1 MVTENE
7 EYIIE
12 TVNEEDFID
21 DDRTD
26 DELTTK
32 RSPEILTS
40 ELHGNKKIKLFQSIE
55 PVTVENVENANIK
68 KNSPKPSISKKVFEG
83 LQHLTTKHMKITE
96 GKDKVR
102 DDLNLLI
109 YKRSKLKLEMAE
121 KELNI
126 ITLKE
131 NSEKEKCESE
141 LRQNNL
147 REQILESELMQNKI
161 KEQILLKQTIN
172 L

>member
-1 MVTENE
+1 M
-7 EYIIE
+7 
-12 TVNEEDFID
+12 
-21 DDRTD
+21 
-26 DELTTK
+26 
-32 RSPEILTS
+32 
-40 ELHGNKKIKLFQSIE
+40 
-55 PVTVENVENANIK
+55 
-68 KNSPKPSISKKVFEG
+68 
-83 LQHLTTKHMKITE
+83 TTKHIKITE
-96 GKDKVR
+96 EKDKVQN
-102 DDLNLLI
+102 DLNLLI

-161 KEQILLKQTIN
+161 KQQILLKQTIN